1 MGCFG
6 SRDSQRQAQFG
17 EDLTLVGYG
26 FRKAML
32 DNLDKFLPIDALAAQ
47 HIGTGKDLHDA
58 DFGKFEDGKFA
69 TQEAVDKIRDKCF
82 ELVKRVYDNAKK
94 EDSTKEDAVGKKW
107 AAKTVV
113 EQLNEVLTALATTG
127 ENLKWPE
134 EEEKK
139 EETKEGEEKKEGEE
153 EKKDEAAEGGETMHE
168 GGDAKLFQDALVEC
182 FTKHE
187 VFADLL
193 KAATLSVE
201 LDSFDPL
208 DFGKMGKMAVS
219 LIPLFP
225 KPEEWAGTCA
235 VLNVMVNAKEA
246 ENDKEIWGKA
256 KISADDEAELKEAIE
271 AKDKCA
277 LIFPGLSVWNADES
291 KCAATKGPEANN
303 EWTFC
308 IKNSSS
314 MPMDDDKFV
323 ICRFIGKIEEAD
335 LEARKVTLS
344 DDKEHTYDNVGAW
357 KEAVEKLAG
366 AAGEAKPDAATEE
379 KKDGE
384 EEKKDDAGE
393 EKKDGE

>member
-1 MGCFG
+1 
-6 SRDSQRQAQFG
+6 
-17 EDLTLVGYG
+17 
-26 FRKAML
+26 ML

-153 EKKDEAAEGGETMHE
+153 EKKDEAAEGGETQHE

-182 FTKHE
+182 FIKHE
-187 VFADLL
+187 VFGDLL
-193 KAATLSVE
+193 KSATMSVE

-208 DFGKMGKMAVS
+208 DFSKMGKMAVS
-219 LIPLFP
+219 LIPIFP

-246 ENDKEIWGKA
+246 ECDKEIWGKA
-256 KISADDEAELKEAIE
+256 KLSEDDEAEIKEATE

-277 LIFPGLSVWNADES
+277 LIFPGLSVWSAD
-291 KCAATKGPEANN
+291 KDGCAAAKGPESNK

-308 IKNSSS
+308 LKNSSS
-314 MPMDDDKFV
+314 YEVEGKFV

-335 LEARKVTLS
+335 LEARTVTLS
-344 DDKEHTYDNVGAW
+344 DDKDHTYDNIGAW
-357 KEAVEKLAG
+357 KEAMEKLAG
-366 AAGEAKPDAATEE
+366 ASPAPAAEE
-379 KKDGE
+379 KKEGE
-384 EEKKDDAGE
+384 EEKKDEAAGE
-393 EKKDGE
+393 EKKEGE